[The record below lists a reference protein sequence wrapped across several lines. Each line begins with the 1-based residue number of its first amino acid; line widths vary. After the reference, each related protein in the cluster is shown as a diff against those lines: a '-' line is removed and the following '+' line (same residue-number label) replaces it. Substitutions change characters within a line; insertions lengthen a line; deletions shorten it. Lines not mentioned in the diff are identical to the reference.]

1 MYNDEEAILEVM
13 KLVRIH
19 ETTDPFKLAKFCDY
33 DVVEMNLTEKTW
45 GQMVRS
51 NRCCTI
57 FVDIALPEPIKKFV
71 VAHELGHCRLHR
83 GHSTPFYRNIVNT
96 SISKKEAQANVFA
109 LNLLLISI
117 DERTTMTNYELINYL
132 GLPEEFERFM

>member
-19 ETTDPFKLAKFCDY
+19 ETNDPFKLAKFCDY

-57 FVDIALPEPIKKFV
+57 FVDITLPEPIKKFV

-117 DERTTMTNYELINYL
+117 DERATMTNYELINYL